1 MSGGTDIAGC
11 FALGNP
17 LTPLYSGGC
26 QGPSLGTAMAVYDQA
41 EGNGVLGNPVEDGV
55 PGELVAWVA
64 TLGSKQIILSLIR
77 VRDSTKPFPNMPVMF
92 WGTNGGKKYFESYF
106 AKFD

>member
-1 MSGGTDIAGC
+1 MVLSDALFEWFYDVGFPPTAQLANISGGTDIAGC

-26 QGPSLGTAMAVYDQA
+26 QGPCLGTPIAVYDQT

-55 PGELVAWVA
+55 PGELVAWGDPFEEQVNRNVA
-64 TLGSKQIILSLIR
+64 NACS
-77 VRDSTKPFPNMPVMF
+77 
-92 WGTNGGKKYFESYF
+92 
-106 AKFD
+106 